1 MIRSICHD
9 VEVSPT
15 TFAELL
21 QMDGVHEELTLR
33 STFGFMAF
41 HGGGLEALTDIVAR
55 EAAAQSNASYYAVI
69 HPDGDPPHLPS
80 TRFQPD
86 ESPTMRSF
94 FEHVDV
100 VITIVRAIVL
110 HLSLSPCPCSE
121 RAFSSRVFDA
131 TSAPF

>member
-94 FEHVDV
+94 LN
-100 VITIVRAIVL
+100 T
-110 HLSLSPCPCSE
+110 SMSSSPSTASE
-121 RAFSSRVFDA
+121 GEVSSRPYYSGVQTDR
-131 TSAPF
+131 

>member
-69 HPDGDPPHLPS
+69 HPDGDPLICHQHVFNQMNLPRCAHFLNTSMSSSPS
-80 TRFQPD
+80 T
-86 ESPTMRSF
+86 
-94 FEHVDV
+94 
-100 VITIVRAIVL
+100 A
-110 HLSLSPCPCSE
+110 SE
-121 RAFSSRVFDA
+121 GEVSSRPYYSGVQTDR
-131 TSAPF
+131 